1 MHLSKELMGVFN
13 SDTGAKVYGPFAG
26 ATPIFPSNYDVE
38 LLFYS
43 VKGRTGKGF
52 GKKLITIPNA
62 FFIRVKKHNWVV
74 FVGKCPLV
82 STVRHRGFSYKA

>member
-13 SDTGAKVYGPFAG
+13 SDNGAKVYGPFAG

-62 FFIRVKKHNWVV
+62 FFIRVKKHNRVV
-74 FVGKCPLV
+74 FVGKCP
-82 STVRHRGFSYKA
+82 